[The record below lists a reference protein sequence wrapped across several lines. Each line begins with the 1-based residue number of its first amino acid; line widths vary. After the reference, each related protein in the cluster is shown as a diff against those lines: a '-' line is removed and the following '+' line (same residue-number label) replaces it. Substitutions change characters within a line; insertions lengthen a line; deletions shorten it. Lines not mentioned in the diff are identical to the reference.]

1 MEKKKPRLGL
11 SSGQGTLLTSE
22 PGDNKI
28 SLGQT
33 IEQLSTLLDSETQQE
48 FDVKLASANLKQ
60 FHRTNARY
68 VDGENLTNTTCS
80 KAVKGWARERL
91 HGLKIPYE
99 IQARLKEEENEAN
112 MDKQASLHLVQLAE
126 DFTLISKFCRDI
138 QEVHINIATHPS
150 GAAFHFEMIGPCGG
164 DAMRVIE
171 NKGYDIIFSKFSK
184 YNSLKLRV
192 NISEEYAE
200 MQVIV
205 LKSEARLGFSPVD

>member
-11 SSGQGTLLTSE
+11 SSGQGALLTSE

-28 SLGQT
+28 GLGET
-33 IEQLSTLLDSETQQE
+33 IEQLSTLLGSDDQAETE
-48 FDVKLASANLKQ
+48 IKLASASLKQ
-60 FHRTNARY
+60 FHQANAKY
-68 VDGENLTNTTCS
+68 VDGENLTKTTCS

-99 IQARLKEEENEAN
+99 VESRLKEEDNEAN
-112 MDKQASLHLVQLAE
+112 MDSQASLYLVQLAE
-126 DFTLISKFCRDI
+126 DFTLISKFCRDVE
-138 QEVHINIATHPS
+138 EVNVSINSHPS
-150 GAAFHFEMIGPCGG
+150 GVAFLFEMRGPCG
-164 DAMRVIE
+164 DDSMRVIE

-184 YNSLKLRV
+184 YNCLKLRV

-205 LKSEARLGFSPVD
+205 LKSDVRLGFSPVD